1 MITILILILI
11 LFLFIF
17 QDFID
22 PYIIQFL
29 NNEQVS
35 IISDNPDEVLIKRL
49 RKSKIVLFPLILWQ
63 FLDYSFLYLFVI
75 LGLFLFMLKKDDIKI
90 KNQLLKEKNLLKFQ
104 FPIWLRQLQILLQ
117 TNTVSQSLHL
127 SYDYAPKLIKIE
139 LKHFIQEIEN
149 DALNISPYLNFLKFY
164 RLNEIER
171 AMKLLYRYNTVGKD
185 DAYVQFNRMIQT
197 TTKWLRNERTEH
209 HKNSLSF
216 NLMISISLSWLRL
229 IRLLVPKSE

>member
-1 MITILILILI
+1 MITILILIII

-127 SYDYAPKLIKIE
+127 SYVLQDVLHAQLPFQ
-139 LKHFIQEIEN
+139 KHVCDVLEAHQ
-149 DALNISPYLNFLKFY
+149 
-164 RLNEIER
+164 
-171 AMKLLYRYNTVGKD
+171 M
-185 DAYVQFNRMIQT
+185 
-197 TTKWLRNERTEH
+197 
-209 HKNSLSF
+209 
-216 NLMISISLSWLRL
+216 
-229 IRLLVPKSE
+229 